1 MPARM
6 HTLLALLAF
15 TGALVSACDKPQPVE
30 PEPKDTRHMSFPK
43 EHIDVAYAET
53 AFSVQVDANFAYE
66 VDIQADWIVAD
77 PARTSTSAVQYF
89 IARGNESS
97 SPRTATLRF
106 ADKTDR
112 YYAKNV
118 TVTQAGNPVEK
129 VSLSIVDKN
138 ATPETKALFANLWA
152 IADKGWMFGHHDD
165 LWYGRYWYDEAG
177 NSDTKA
183 VCGDYPGV
191 FSVDFAEIMDDRH
204 GSAANAIRRR
214 VILEARERGEV
225 ILACMH
231 LNNPKTGGSS
241 WLEYEGDKEAAKKA
255 VTEILTEG
263 SSTRKTYLE
272 WLDRCADFAL
282 NLKDARGNLVP
293 VIFRPFHEHTQSW
306 SWWGTSCATD
316 SQFIALWQFTVKYL
330 RDTKGVHNFLY
341 AVSPQ
346 MDANYGEGTK
356 DRLLFRWPGD
366 DWVDFLGMDC
376 YHGTNDDAFKS
387 NLDALEAVS
396 LEKRKPCGVT
406 EDGKES
412 FTDTDFWSRHVL
424 GPVGAHRISLV
435 TMWRNKYVGNN
446 ESDKHYYSVYPGH
459 PSEDDFRKM
468 YNDPRSL
475 FSRDL
480 PDMYRLPEGYEIK

>member
-1 MPARM
+1 MRSRM
-6 HTLLALLAF
+6 HTFISLLASI
-15 TGALVSACDKPQPVE
+15 GALLSSCEKPQPVD
-30 PEPKDTRHMSFPK
+30 PEPKDTRHLNFPK
-43 EHIDVAYAET
+43 EQIDVDYGET
-53 AFSVQVDANFAYE
+53 AFSVQVDANFAYN

-77 PARTSTSAVQYF
+77 PDRASSSAIQYF
-89 IARGNESS
+89 IARKNESS

-106 ADKTDR
+106 ADKNDR
-112 YYAKNV
+112 YYAKDV
-118 TVTQAGNPVEK
+118 KVTQAGNPVQK
-129 VSLSIVDKN
+129 VALSIVDKD
-138 ATPETKALFANLWA
+138 ATPETKALLANLWA
-152 IADKGWMFGHHDD
+152 IAEKGWMFGHHDD
-165 LWYGRYWYDEAG
+165 LWYGRYWYDKAG
-177 NSDTKA
+177 ESDTKA

-191 FSVDFAEIMDDRH
+191 FSVDFAEIMDNRH
-204 GSAANAIRRR
+204 GSSANAIRRR

-231 LNNPKTGGSS
+231 LNTPLTGGESWDNSS
-241 WLEYEGDKEAAKKA
+241 TK
-255 VTEILTEG
+255 VVSEILTSG
-263 SSTRKTYLE
+263 SATRTKYLE

-282 NLKDARGNLVP
+282 NLRDARGNLVP
-293 VIFRPFHEHTQSW
+293 VILRPYHEHTQGW
-306 SWWGTSCATD
+306 SWWGSSCTTA
-316 SQFIALWQFTVKYL
+316 SEFVALWQFTVRYL

-346 MDANYGEGTK
+346 MDEVYQNAK

-366 DWVDFLGMDC
+366 DWVDFIGMDC
-376 YHGTNDDAFKS
+376 YHGTYDKAFES
-387 NLDALEAVS
+387 NLEAMEALS

-412 FTDTDFWSRHVL
+412 FSEVDFWSKHVL
-424 GPVGAHRISLV
+424 APVGDHRISMV

-446 ESDKHYYSVYPGH
+446 ESDKHYFSVYPGH

-468 YNDPRSL
+468 YDDPRSL

>member
-6 HTLLALLAF
+6 HTLITLLAF
-15 TGALVSACDKPQPVE
+15 IGALLSSCDKPGPVV
-30 PEPKDTRHMSFPK
+30 PEPKDMRHLSFPK
-43 EHIDVAYAET
+43 EQIDVDCAET
-53 AFSVQVDANFAYE
+53 AFSVQVDANFAYD
-66 VDIQADWIVAD
+66 VDIQADWIVLD
-77 PARTSTSAVQYF
+77 PDRTSSSSVQYF
-89 IARGNESS
+89 IARKNESS

-106 ADKTDR
+106 ADKADR
-112 YYAKNV
+112 YFAKDV
-118 TVTQAGNPVEK
+118 KVTQAGNPVPK

-152 IADKGWMFGHHDD
+152 LAEKGWMFGHHDD

-204 GSAANAIRRR
+204 ASAANAIRRR

-263 SSTRKTYLE
+263 SSTRKRYLE

-306 SWWGTSCATD
+306 SWWGTSCASD

-346 MDANYGEGTK
+346 MDANYGDGTK

-366 DWVDFLGMDC
+366 DWVDFIGMDC
-376 YHGTNDDAFKS
+376 YHGTNDNAFRS

-412 FTDTDFWSRHVL
+412 FTETDFWSRHVL
-424 GPVGAHRISLV
+424 GPVGTHRISLV
-435 TMWRNKYVGNN
+435 TMWRNKYVGDN

-468 YNDPRSL
+468 YDDPRSL

>member
-1 MPARM
+1 M
-6 HTLLALLAF
+6 HTVLALLAF
-15 TGALVSACDKPQPVE
+15 AGALAASCGKPAPAE
-30 PEPKDTRHMSFPK
+30 PEVKDNRHLSFAQASV
-43 EHIDVAYAET
+43 EVGYDRT
-53 AFSVQVDANFAYE
+53 AFSVTVDANFDYT
-66 VDIQADWIVAD
+66 VDIQADWITAD
-77 PARTSTSAVQYF
+77 PDRASTSSKQYF
-89 IARGNESS
+89 IAEKNAAATV
-97 SPRTATLRF
+97 RTATIHF
-106 ADKTDR
+106 ADKSDR
-112 YYAKNV
+112 YYAKDV
-118 TVTQAGNPVEK
+118 TVTQAGNPVQTVTLK
-129 VSLSIVDKN
+129 IVDKD
-138 ATPETKALFANLWA
+138 ATKETKALFANLWK

-165 LWYGRYWYDEAG
+165 LWYGRYWYDQAG

-204 GSAANAIRRR
+204 NNSENAIRRR

-255 VTEILTEG
+255 VSEILTDG
-263 SSTRKTYLE
+263 TATRARFLG

-282 NLKDARGNLVP
+282 NLKDARGNLIP

-306 SWWGTSCATD
+306 SWWGTACASD
-316 SQFIALWQFTVKYL
+316 SQFIALWQFTIRYL

-346 MDANYGEGTK
+346 MDANYGNGTK

-366 DWVDFLGMDC
+366 EWVDFIGMDC
-376 YHGTNDDAFKS
+376 YHGTNDNAFQS
-387 NLDALEAVS
+387 NLAALEEVS
-396 LEKRKPCGVT
+396 LAKQKPCGVT

-412 FTDTDFWSRHVL
+412 FTENDFWSRHVL
-424 GPVGAHRISLV
+424 GPVGDRRISMV

-468 YNDPRSL
+468 YNDARSL

-480 PDMYRLPEGYEIK
+480 PDMYALPQGYEIK

>member
-1 MPARM
+1 MRTRM
-6 HTLLALLAF
+6 HTFISLLAF
-15 TGALVSACDKPQPVE
+15 IGALLSSCDKPDPVN

-43 EHIDVAYAET
+43 EQIDVDYGET
-53 AFSVQVDANFAYE
+53 AFSVQVDANFAYN

-77 PARTSTSAVQYF
+77 PAQASSSSIQYF
-89 IARGNESS
+89 IARANGSS

-106 ADKTDR
+106 SDKNDR
-112 YYAKNV
+112 YYAKDV
-118 TVTQAGNPVEK
+118 KVTQAGNPVQK
-129 VSLSIVDKN
+129 VTLTIVDKD

-152 IADKGWMFGHHDD
+152 IAEKGWMFGHHDD
-165 LWYGRYWYDEAG
+165 LWYGRYWYDKAG
-177 NSDTKA
+177 ESDTKA

-191 FSVDFAEIMDDRH
+191 FSVDFAEIMDNRH
-204 GSAANAIRRR
+204 GSSANAIRRR

-231 LNNPKTGGSS
+231 LNNPLTGGDSWDNSS
-241 WLEYEGDKEAAKKA
+241 NK
-255 VTEILTEG
+255 VVSEILTNG
-263 SSTRKTYLE
+263 TATRTKYLE

-293 VIFRPFHEHTQSW
+293 VILRPYHEHTQGW
-306 SWWGTSCATD
+306 SWWGSSCTTA
-316 SQFIALWQFTVKYL
+316 SEFVALWQFTVRYL

-346 MDANYGEGTK
+346 MDEVYQNTK

-366 DWVDFLGMDC
+366 DWVDFIGMDC
-376 YHGTNDDAFKS
+376 YHGTNDAAFRS
-387 NLDALEAVS
+387 NVEALEAVS

-412 FTDTDFWSRHVL
+412 FTEVDFWSRHVL
-424 GPVGAHRISLV
+424 APVGAHRISMV

-446 ESDKHYYSVYPGH
+446 ESDKHYFSVYPGH
-459 PSEDDFRKM
+459 PSEEDFRKM
-468 YNDPRSL
+468 YDDPRSL

-480 PDMYRLPEGYEIK
+480 PDMYKLPEGYEIK

>member
-1 MPARM
+1 MRSRM
-6 HTLLALLAF
+6 HTFISLLASI
-15 TGALVSACDKPQPVE
+15 GALLSSCEKPQPVD
-30 PEPKDTRHMSFPK
+30 PEPKDTRHLNFPK
-43 EHIDVAYAET
+43 EQIDVDYGET
-53 AFSVQVDANFAYE
+53 AFSVQVDANFAYN

-77 PARTSTSAVQYF
+77 PDHASSSAIQYF
-89 IARGNESS
+89 IARKNESS

-106 ADKTDR
+106 ADKNDR
-112 YYAKNV
+112 YYAKDV
-118 TVTQAGNPVEK
+118 KVTQAGNPVQK
-129 VSLSIVDKN
+129 VALSIVDKD
-138 ATPETKALFANLWA
+138 ATPETKALLANLWA
-152 IADKGWMFGHHDD
+152 IAEKGWMFGHHDD
-165 LWYGRYWYDEAG
+165 LWYGRYWYDKAG
-177 NSDTKA
+177 ESDTKA

-191 FSVDFAEIMDDRH
+191 FSVDFAEIMDNRH
-204 GSAANAIRRR
+204 GSSANVIRRR

-231 LNNPKTGGSS
+231 LNNPLTGGDSWDNSS
-241 WLEYEGDKEAAKKA
+241 NK
-255 VTEILTEG
+255 VVSEILTSG
-263 SSTRKTYLE
+263 SATRTKYLE

-293 VIFRPFHEHTQSW
+293 VILRPYHEHTQGW
-306 SWWGTSCATD
+306 SWWGSSCTTA
-316 SQFIALWQFTVKYL
+316 SEFVALWQFTVRYL

-346 MDANYGEGTK
+346 MDEVYQNAK

-366 DWVDFLGMDC
+366 DWVDFIGMDC
-376 YHGTNDDAFKS
+376 YHGTYDKAFES
-387 NLDALEAVS
+387 NLEAMEALS

-412 FTDTDFWSRHVL
+412 FSEVDFWSKHVL
-424 GPVGAHRISLV
+424 APVGDHRISMV

-446 ESDKHYYSVYPGH
+446 ESDKHYFSVYPGH

-468 YNDPRSL
+468 YDDPRSL